1 MIYFLYDILI
11 FLAALIYLPF
21 YALRGRVHCEILTRL
36 GFFKKDFFLS
46 IKGKDVVWV
55 HAVSVGEARA
65 AESLF
70 ALIRD
75 RWPQKRLVVSTVT
88 PTGQA
93 IIKKI
98 LKDDELSFYAPLDI
112 SFVVKKFLAH
122 IAPGLLIIM
131 ETELWP
137 NLIRLSKKN
146 GAAVVVVNGRI
157 SDRSLRGY
165 QRLKPFLGPV
175 LKSVDLFCMQT
186 EESAQ
191 RIIDLGVAK
200 NRVRMTGNIKFDISS
215 QLKESP
221 LLERFKNIISGS
233 LLFVAGSTHEGEEEA
248 IVAIYQSLRKD
259 FSRLRLLIAPRH
271 LDRMDKIRRLVR
283 QEGLESLF
291 FSRLSSS
298 FSSGQ
303 VVLLDT
309 IGDLNSLYGFC
320 DVAFVGGSLV
330 EKGGHNLI
338 EPALFGKPIFFGRHM
353 ENFKE
358 IRDIFVRQRAAIEI
372 NSAQEL
378 EYELRRLLGDPQERK
393 ALGERA
399 RNLLESNRG
408 AAQRTFSEIL
418 KIVKT

>member
-1 MIYFLYDILI
+1 M
-11 FLAALIYLPF
+11 
-21 YALRGRVHCEILTRL
+21 
-36 GFFKKDFFLS
+36 
-46 IKGKDVVWV
+46 
-55 HAVSVGEARA
+55 
-65 AESLF
+65 
-70 ALIRD
+70 
-75 RWPQKRLVVSTVT
+75 
-88 PTGQA
+88 
-93 IIKKI
+93 
-98 LKDDELSFYAPLDI
+98 
-112 SFVVKKFLAH
+112 
-122 IAPGLLIIM
+122 
-131 ETELWP
+131 
-137 NLIRLSKKN
+137 
-146 GAAVVVVNGRI
+146 VNGRI
-157 SDRSLRGY
+157 SDGSLRGY

-175 LKSVDLFCMQT
+175 LKNVDLFCMQT

-191 RIIDLGVAK
+191 RIIDLGVSK

-221 LLERFKNIISGS
+221 LLARFKNIISGS

-358 IRDIFVRQRAAIEI
+358 IRDIFIRHRAAIEI

-418 KIVKT
+418 KIMKT